1 MSKAGKLLALAVAVG
16 DQEAD
21 DDACMQKQTPR
32 ETPRPRPRPI
42 LRIGARRGGG
52 GGGGVAFAMET
63 IAGGRGRT
71 DSARVV
77 CVGKTGQVKVE

>member
-1 MSKAGKLLALAVAVG
+1 MSQAGELLALAVPRG
-16 DQEAD
+16 GGQEAD

-42 LRIGARRGGG
+42 SRIGARRGGG
-52 GGGGVAFAMET
+52 DGAVAFAMET
-63 IAGGRGRT
+63 IAGGRWRT

-77 CVGKTGQVKVE
+77 CEGKNRPGQG